1 MDDLVVHVGGFS
13 TLGIFQGGAFF
24 GGDTSLKLTAS
35 LHLKME
41 EVGRSRLSFWD
52 ILGLFSGANLLL
64 VSGREGIVEFL
75 TLPTNWL
82 IGGSSVSWPPLLHQ
96 RFGFLLDP
104 KIQKGI
110 RLSKTWWQKQ
120 ESWPTKDAFIG
131 SLFFKQI
138 CYGKMFWKG
147 LLWICY
153 RKMFF
158 QRLGWFESTKL
169 KFHQFPTLALWQWL
183 PAIHVSNP
191 AINLLSRLHHPQ
203 GFGTT
208 ATYLPNVHSG
218 DGLQGDALGV

>member
-1 MDDLVVHVGGFS
+1 
-13 TLGIFQGGAFF
+13 
-24 GGDTSLKLTAS
+24 
-35 LHLKME
+35 ME
-41 EVGRSRLSFWD
+41 EVGRSRLSFGD

-64 VSGREGIVEFL
+64 VSRREGIVEVL

-82 IGGSSVSWPPLLHQ
+82 IGGSSVSSPLLHQ

-120 ESWPTKDAFIG
+120 ESWPIKDAFIG

-138 CYGKMFWKG
+138 CYGKMFCKG
-147 LLWICY
+147 LLCICY

-158 QRLGWFESTKL
+158 QRLGWFESIKL
-169 KFHQFPTLALWQWL
+169 KFHQFPTLALVTMATRHPCGQ
-183 PAIHVSNP
+183 S
-191 AINLLSRLHHPQ
+191 INLLSRLHHPQ